1 MAEIKI
7 GDEVV
12 LVEPFKV
19 FRLLADGRLDI
30 CDSDGNCI
38 SVNPNQ
44 VTLKQTTMKA
54 MKDAVLGTA
63 KDLLRANNTV
73 TTLEIKGQLRKDYP
87 YYYWDQS
94 TVSKYMNGFAGD
106 GIFSYTDNGTYRTYS
121 LVNVT
126 KKAPVIKPTT
136 KTVVYKAAKSLII
149 KTPRKTVSR
158 GNLLNFIQK
167 AVNVEGVYT
176 VSGHYVSTSDI
187 RNQKKSLIGYIS
199 QRPNIVAIQVNGTKI
214 TVR

>member
-1 MAEIKI
+1 M
-7 GDEVV
+7 V
-12 LVEPFKV
+12 LQEMV
-19 FRLLADGRLDI
+19 
-30 CDSDGNCI
+30 
-38 SVNPNQ
+38 
-44 VTLKQTTMKA
+44 
-54 MKDAVLGTA
+54 
-63 KDLLRANNTV
+63 
-73 TTLEIKGQLRKDYP
+73 
-87 YYYWDQS
+87 
-94 TVSKYMNGFAGD
+94 
-106 GIFSYTDNGTYRTYS
+106 YS

-126 KKAPVIKPTT
+126 KKVPTMKPAV
-136 KTVVYKAAKSLII
+136 KTIGNKVAKSLII